1 MPQAW
6 GVLQEPAG
14 HGAQGRASVQAAVR
28 VCEYACVCCM
38 RVHVLVPVA
47 HTRVCVLHMRVH
59 TMCAHACVLNG
70 AHERIGTLD
79 AGQSPIH
86 SWSQA
91 TSERLGRLGA
101 PSAGTL
107 GFPTGVLQEP
117 Q

>member
-1 MPQAW
+1 M
-6 GVLQEPAG
+6 
-14 HGAQGRASVQAAVR
+14 
-28 VCEYACVCCM
+28 CVCCM
-38 RVHVLVPVA
+38 RVHVLVPIA
-47 HTRVCVLHMRVH
+47 HTCVYVCCTCVCILCV
-59 TMCAHACVLNG
+59 HACVLNG

-91 TSERLGRLGA
+91 ASERLGRLGA

-107 GFPTGVLQEP
+107 GFPPGALLEP